1 MSFEEKIGKKFFAI
15 KKEKIEKNKKK
26 DKKLLKDSSYISPKE
41 LLFKDKNLQEK
52 LKAIDDKKN
61 FQNLIM
67 AHPSENSLK
76 ENLPSLN
83 SQENNNL
90 ISKKEKIIIIRAL
103 ISFGEENNL
112 IPNIQT
118 FEKKQLNY
126 SKNAN
131 ESKLQNEISTAIN
144 LLIIKYFNE
153 NMLEPD
159 YKLLD
164 VLKEKFTNI
173 EIFVFKSLITSI
185 MNFILDW
192 AINIENLDSFFEND
206 YNNPSD
212 SEKFVIIFEKF
223 NQMMNVCQKIE
234 KNFNII
240 FEKIKKEIEFEFTLI
255 ELFTDL
261 FWDFIFRI
269 HQLNCKFGSVYFDGT
284 LDKKIKIILEN
295 IVNILFNIKTPLKK
309 KIGES
314 INLTWIL
321 KEKIYLANYIL
332 NLKIKNNIYN
342 FEIKPKITLP
352 LPAPIPIINL
362 RESFNGIKP
371 PEAIKQEI
379 YIKED
384 NKIEENKLEDNKI
397 KENKLEEN
405 KNEENQNKTEEN
417 EENKIEINKVEENDI
432 EENDIEENIIEEI
445 VDNKV
450 KGDII
455 NNENNNIEYKKEN
468 NIIVGNINTKDE
480 EIQTNINE
488 NNIIESNKISLDELY
503 DSIMNINDS
512 ENNNKSKKKNK
523 KKKKKKNNNIIQ
535 NEESFSDND
544 PIVDKFKSE
553 LNSFNSN
560 GNQKIKPKFSINWLK
575 SINLTID

>member
-15 KKEKIEKNKKK
+15 KKEKIEKIKKK

-41 LLFKDKNLQEK
+41 LLLKDKNLQEK
-52 LKAIDDKKN
+52 LKAIEDKKN

-90 ISKKEKIIIIRAL
+90 ISKKEKIKIIRAL

-212 SEKFVIIFEKF
+212 SEKFIIIFEKF

-379 YIKED
+379 YFKED

-405 KNEENQNKTEEN
+405 KNEENQKEENKTE
-417 EENKIEINKVEENDI
+417 EENKIENIEENDI

-450 KGDII
+450 KDDII

>member
-432 EENDIEENIIEEI
+432 EENDIEENILEEI

-488 NNIIESNKISLDELY
+488 NNIIESNKVSLDELY

-512 ENNNKSKKKNK
+512 ENNNKS
-523 KKKKKKNNNIIQ
+523 KKKNNNIIQ

>member
-15 KKEKIEKNKKK
+15 KKEKIEKIKKK

-41 LLFKDKNLQEK
+41 LLLKDKNLQEK

-90 ISKKEKIIIIRAL
+90 ISKKEKIKIIRAL

-144 LLIIKYFNE
+144 LLIIKYFNK

-379 YIKED
+379 KED
-384 NKIEENKLEDNKI
+384 NKIEENKDNKI
-397 KENKLEEN
+397 KENK
-405 KNEENQNKTEEN
+405 ENQNKTEE
-417 EENKIEINKVEENDI
+417 ENKIENI
-432 EENDIEENIIEEI
+432 EENDIEENILEEI

-450 KGDII
+450 KGNII
-455 NNENNNIEYKKEN
+455 NNENIEYKKEN
-468 NIIVGNINTKDE
+468 NIIVENINTKDE
-480 EIQTNINE
+480 EIQTNE

>member
-417 EENKIEINKVEENDI
+417 EENKIENIEENDI
-432 EENDIEENIIEEI
+432 EENDIEENILEEI

>member
-379 YIKED
+379 YFKED

-432 EENDIEENIIEEI
+432 EENDIEENILEEI

>member
-379 YIKED
+379 YFKED

-417 EENKIEINKVEENDI
+417 EENKIEINKVEETDI
-432 EENDIEENIIEEI
+432 EENDIEENILEEI

>member
-432 EENDIEENIIEEI
+432 EENDIEENILEEI

>member
-15 KKEKIEKNKKK
+15 KKEKIEKIKKK

-41 LLFKDKNLQEK
+41 LLLKDKNLQEK

-76 ENLPSLN
+76 ENLPFLN

-90 ISKKEKIIIIRAL
+90 ISKKEKIKIIRAL

-144 LLIIKYFNE
+144 LLIIKYFNK

-212 SEKFVIIFEKF
+212 SEKFIIIFEKF

-352 LPAPIPIINL
+352 LPAPIPIINI

-371 PEAIKQEI
+371 PEAIKLE
-379 YIKED
+379 IKED
-384 NKIEENKLEDNKI
+384 NKIEDNKI

-405 KNEENQNKTEEN
+405 KNEENQKEENKTE
-417 EENKIEINKVEENDI
+417 EENKIENIEENDI

-450 KGDII
+450 KDDII
-455 NNENNNIEYKKEN
+455 NNENNNIENKKEN
-468 NIIVGNINTKDE
+468 DIIVENINTKDE

>member
-15 KKEKIEKNKKK
+15 KKEKIEKIKKK

-41 LLFKDKNLQEK
+41 LLLKDKNLQEK

-90 ISKKEKIIIIRAL
+90 ISKKEKIKIIRAL

-144 LLIIKYFNE
+144 LLIIKYFNK

-223 NQMMNVCQKIE
+223 NQMMDVCQKIE

-379 YIKED
+379 KED
-384 NKIEENKLEDNKI
+384 NKIEENKDNKI
-397 KENKLEEN
+397 KENK
-405 KNEENQNKTEEN
+405 ENQNKTEE
-417 EENKIEINKVEENDI
+417 ENKIENI
-432 EENDIEENIIEEI
+432 EENDIEENILEEI

-450 KGDII
+450 KGNII
-455 NNENNNIEYKKEN
+455 NNENIEYKKEN
-468 NIIVGNINTKDE
+468 NIIVENINTKDE
-480 EIQTNINE
+480 EIQTNE

>member
-417 EENKIEINKVEENDI
+417 EENKIENNKVEENDI
-432 EENDIEENIIEEI
+432 EENDIEENILEEI

>member
-15 KKEKIEKNKKK
+15 KKEKIEKIKKK

-41 LLFKDKNLQEK
+41 LLLKDKNLQEK

-90 ISKKEKIIIIRAL
+90 ISKKEKIKIIRAL

-212 SEKFVIIFEKF
+212 SEKFIIIFEKF

-352 LPAPIPIINL
+352 LPAPIPIINI

-371 PEAIKQEI
+371 PEAIKLE
-379 YIKED
+379 IKED
-384 NKIEENKLEDNKI
+384 NKIEDNKI

-417 EENKIEINKVEENDI
+417 EENKIENNKVEENDI

-450 KGDII
+450 KDDII
-455 NNENNNIEYKKEN
+455 NNENNNIENKKEN
-468 NIIVGNINTKDE
+468 DIIVENINTKDE

>member
-379 YIKED
+379 YFKED

-417 EENKIEINKVEENDI
+417 EENKIENNKVEENDI
-432 EENDIEENIIEEI
+432 EENDIEENILEEI